1 MNGRIDEL
9 STVIERYGESRKR
22 DRGVEREGESET
34 QRGGGR
40 ERERVRQRVRQNHK
54 RVGKVRVI
62 YIKVEG
68 DAGGRR
74 ESINSLHTRTCLKL

>member
-40 ERERVRQRVRQNHK
+40 ERVRQRVRQNHK

-68 DAGGRR
+68 DAGGRK
-74 ESINSLHTRTCLKL
+74 ESINSLDSRTCLKL